1 MPEPFGTP
9 FHRLVK
15 FFEGSGLWWGVAI
28 SIGLAV
34 GSLAL
39 AVLIVTNW
47 SVDHFKETG
56 RAGLWEHR
64 HPVVRVLGIVA
75 KNLAGLVLVMI
86 GLVMALPGVPGQ
98 GVLTMI
104 IGVTLLDFPGKRR
117 LERRLMGRPWVL
129 RNINRL
135 RARFNHPPLEL

>member
-1 MPEPFGTP
+1 
-9 FHRLVK
+9 
-15 FFEGSGLWWGVAI
+15 
-28 SIGLAV
+28 
-34 GSLAL
+34 
-39 AVLIVTNW
+39 
-47 SVDHFKETG
+47 
-56 RAGLWEHR
+56 
-64 HPVVRVLGIVA
+64 VLGILA
-75 KNLAGLVLVMI
+75 KNVAGLVLVMI

-135 RARFNHPPLEL
+135 RARFKHPPLEL